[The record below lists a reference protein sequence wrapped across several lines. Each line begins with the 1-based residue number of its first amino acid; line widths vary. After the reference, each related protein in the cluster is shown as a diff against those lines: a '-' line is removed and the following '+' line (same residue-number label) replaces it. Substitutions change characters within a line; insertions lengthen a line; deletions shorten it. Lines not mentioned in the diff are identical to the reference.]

1 MNITFY
7 ETLGRPG
14 ADPDCTIL
22 STGTA
27 ELAVAQDTLLNA
39 VAPQARCQIDGVDYQ
54 ICGPDADSVWMGTIN
69 PDRRDQRSVEFAEL
83 RREDGQR
90 SPPRIVLI
98 KGHVARGEAICE
110 LSPSNE
116 TAAFDADGMVCFTQG
131 CRILTAFGDLPVEH
145 LRVGDL
151 VHTVDH
157 GLQPIRWI
165 GARAV
170 SRSRI
175 DMAGHLCPVI
185 IRRDSFGPGLPSND
199 IRVSQKHRILLE
211 TPEITQAFGEGG
223 IFAPASVLAGEGT
236 VLLDPAPKDTRYIH
250 LLFDEHQVIFAD
262 GIPTESFY
270 PCTNGLMSLTPQDR
284 TEIFSIMPDLAEH
297 PLRYGPCARPLLP
310 SQLKQIL
317 AA

>member
-14 ADPDCTIL
+14 ADPECTIL

-27 ELAVAQDTLLNA
+27 ELAVAQDTFLNA
-39 VAPQARCQIDGVDYQ
+39 VTPQARCQIAGVDYR
-54 ICGPDADSVWMGTIN
+54 ICGPDTHTVWVGTVN
-69 PDRRDQRSVEFAEL
+69 PDRRDQRQVEFACL

-90 SPPRIVLI
+90 SPPRIVLT
-98 KGHVARGEAICE
+98 KGHVARGEAICRI
-110 LSPSNE
+110 SQSRQ
-116 TAAFDADGMVCFTQG
+116 TAAFDADSMVCFTQG
-131 CRILTAFGDLPVEH
+131 CRILTAFGDLPVQD

-151 VHTVDH
+151 VHTVDN

-165 GARAV
+165 GSREV

-175 DMAGHLCPVI
+175 DVADHLRPVI

-199 IRVSQKHRILLE
+199 IRVSQKHRIVLE
-211 TPEITQAFGEGG
+211 TPEITRAFGDGG
-223 IFAPASVLAGEGT
+223 IFAPASVLLSEST
-236 VLLDPAPKDTRYIH
+236 ILLDPAPKDTRYIH

-262 GIPTESFY
+262 GIPSESFY
-270 PCTNGLMSLTPQDR
+270 PCPNGLMSLTPENR
-284 TEIFSIMPDLAEH
+284 AEVFAIMPALADH

-310 SQLKQIL
+310 PKLKQIL